1 VNANGSGLHT
11 KALNQHID
19 EVEKLLAQLKSAL
32 PGSTRE
38 VNDEDSR
45 PDKPVTPT
53 SPINVPASGRCFLPS
68 LDVSQALV
76 SDYVHDFNKRIP
88 LPAPEA
94 IVFRI
99 RDYYPGVAK
108 GMASSWI
115 LTYFVFGIAHQLR
128 ALCPSATSYDRS
140 QAEMYLG
147 KCLNVSSTSSS
158 RRTERQD
165 LPVFARYCHH
175 DARLRQISPR
185 CVVGFKSDADG
196 AGTWVQREPRYRM
209 KGLGTI

>member
-147 KCLNVSSTSSS
+147 KCLNVSSTVLLDEPSVRIFQCLLGIGIMMQGSAKS
-158 RRTERQD
+158 HRVASLVSKAMRMAQE
-165 LPVFARYCHH
+165 LGYNESH
-175 DARLRQISPR
+175 DI
-185 CVVGFKSDADG
+185 
-196 AGTWVQREPRYRM
+196 E
-209 KGLGTI
+209 